1 MLVMTSPIK
10 IKFLGT
16 SAQIPSAKR
25 NHTAILLTYKD
36 ENILFDCGEGTQR
49 QFRKAQLNP
58 CKLTRICITHIHGD
72 HTFGLP
78 GLLSTLNFSGYNKE
92 LVIYCPKGSKRIIE
106 EFIDIEHL
114 KNGFKIKIQ
123 EVIGKFY
130 ENADFCLE
138 AELMHHSLPTNAYN
152 FVIKPKSRIDKSKLK
167 RYKLPEGPLLKHIK
181 EGKDIIFE
189 GKKHKAKDLTY
200 IEVGRKISIVLDTLF
215 NSKIKNFVK
224 NADLL
229 ICDSSFTSDNEKE
242 AKEHMHLTAKQD
254 GEIAKSAK
262 VKKLV
267 LTHISQRYDS
277 NINVLL
283 GDAKKVFKNVVVAE
297 DFSEFEV

>member
-1 MLVMTSPIK
+1 MASKIK

-25 NHTAILLTYKD
+25 NHSAILLTYKD

-58 CKLTRICITHIHGD
+58 CKLTRIVITHIHGD

-92 LVIYCPKGSKRIIE
+92 LIIYCPKGTKKIIE
-106 EFIDIEHL
+106 EFVDVEHL

-130 ENADFCLE
+130 ENPEFYLE
-138 AELMHHSLPTNAYN
+138 AESMQHGLPTNAYN
-152 FVIKPKSRIDKSKLK
+152 FVIKSRLRIDKSKLK
-167 RYKLPEGPLLKHIK
+167 KYKIEQGPLLKNLK
-181 EGKDIIFE
+181 EGKDIVYK
-189 GKKHKAKDLTY
+189 GKKYKAKDLLY
-200 IEVGRKISIVLDTLF
+200 GEPGKKVSFVMDTLF
-215 NSKIKNFVK
+215 NNKIIKFVK
-224 NADLL
+224 DADLL
-229 ICDSSFTSDNEKE
+229 ICDSSFTSQNTKE
-242 AKEHMHLTAKQD
+242 AKEHLHLTSKQD
-254 GEIAKSAK
+254 GEIAKTAK
-262 VKKLV
+262 AKKLV
-267 LTHISQRYDS
+267 LTHISQRYE
-277 NINVLL
+277 NRLKEILE
-283 GDAKKVFKNVVVAE
+283 DAKKSFKNVVIAE

>member
-1 MLVMTSPIK
+1 MASKIK
-10 IKFLGT
+10 IQFLGT

-58 CKLTRICITHIHGD
+58 CKLTRIAISHIHGD

-92 LVIYCPKGSKRIIE
+92 LFIYCPKGAKRIIE
-106 EFIDIEHL
+106 EFIDMEHL

-130 ENADFCLE
+130 ENSEFYLE
-138 AELMHHSLPTNAYN
+138 AESMQHGIPANAYN
-152 FVIKPKSRIDKSKLK
+152 FVIKSKSRIDKYKLK
-167 RYKLPEGPLLKHIK
+167 KYKIPEGPLLKNIK
-181 EGKDIIFE
+181 EGKDITFN
-189 GKKHKAKDLTY
+189 GKKYKAKDLTY
-200 IEVGRKISIVLDTLF
+200 SEEGKKVSVVMDTLF
-215 NSKIKNFVK
+215 NNKIKKFVE

-229 ICDSSFTSDNEKE
+229 ICDSSFSSDNNKE
-242 AKEHMHLTAKQD
+242 AKEHMHLTAKED

-262 VKKLV
+262 AKKLI
-267 LTHISQRYDS
+267 LTHISQRYD
-277 NINVLL
+277 NDLKVLL
-283 GDAKKVFKNVVVAE
+283 NDAKKSFKNVVIAE
-297 DFSEFEV
+297 DLSEFEV